1 MDDHQR
7 INYLIMNTEFK
18 FLIEYLPNSIFPQL
32 QVLTLENFENNY
44 FASNSI
50 ARKGINDANL
60 LVPTTQLIKG
70 LIDYVN

>member
-1 MDDHQR
+1 
-7 INYLIMNTEFK
+7 MNTEFK